1 MNEEHYLIWKEHKR
15 SYLLDILKLEKD
27 LADHIIWWFD
37 NIKGKKE
44 CALIQE
50 QNPDFEYAS
59 DEEVFKY
66 IDTVSCGAYWKVARE
81 MNPDGYL
88 NFDMMFAFYTP
99 LIIKEY
105 RAQNAK

>member
-1 MNEEHYLIWKEHKR
+1 MYEEHYLIWKEHKR

-37 NIKGKKE
+37 NIECKKE
-44 CALIQE
+44 CEIIQE

-59 DEEVFKY
+59 DENVFKY
-66 IDTVSCGAYWKVARE
+66 IDIVRGCSYWDIAKK
-81 MNPDGYL
+81 MDNIGYL